1 MFEEFIVN
9 KLYSI
14 DCMVTTHIHLQ
25 ILEATV
31 PPTAPPP
38 AQFQQSL
45 QVLNAEGRP
54 VRYEMT
60 SEGCSF
66 DPEADPG

>member
-25 ILEATV
+25 NLFFSDS
-31 PPTAPPP
+31 
-38 AQFQQSL
+38 QYQSNSVL
-45 QVLNAEGRP
+45 Q
-54 VRYEMT
+54 EMVT
-60 SEGCSF
+60 
-66 DPEADPG
+66 

>member
-25 ILEATV
+25 SLFFSDS
-31 PPTAPPP
+31 
-38 AQFQQSL
+38 QYQSNSVL
-45 QVLNAEGRP
+45 Q
-54 VRYEMT
+54 EMGT
-60 SEGCSF
+60 
-66 DPEADPG
+66 

>member
-25 ILEATV
+25 NLFFSDS
-31 PPTAPPP
+31 
-38 AQFQQSL
+38 QYQSNPVL
-45 QVLNAEGRP
+45 Q
-54 VRYEMT
+54 EMGT
-60 SEGCSF
+60 
-66 DPEADPG
+66 